1 MKIGVYIFFTA
12 YSVYFSLFSLYF
24 VQCKPQLLLLAQIPY
39 VTQIDEVTEK
49 PARQGGL
56 HK

>member
-1 MKIGVYIFFTA
+1 MA

-24 VQCKPQLLLLAQIPY
+24 VQCKPQLLLLVQIPH
-39 VTQIDEVTEK
+39 VTQIDEETEK